1 MSDTSGPAYEKF
13 RVLVVDD
20 NEFMIE
26 LVSSLLRQI
35 GFRDIITAAD
45 GETALKKLMQSP
57 PALIICDINMKPMD
71 GFEFVGRLRS
81 AGYVGKDKIPT
92 LFLTAHAEEQYVK
105 KAVQLQAD
113 GFLVKPVKKDV
124 LIQRVQKVLYG
135 QLAQRKV

>member
-1 MSDTSGPAYEKF
+1 MSEISGPAYEKY

-20 NEFMIE
+20 NEFMID

-35 GFRDIITAAD
+35 GFRDIVSAGD
-45 GETALKKLMQSP
+45 GETALKKLMQLP

-71 GFEFVGRLRS
+71 GFEFVSRLRAS
-81 AGYVGKDKIPT
+81 GYIGKDKIPT

-105 KAVQLQAD
+105 RAVQLEAD

-124 LIQRVQKVLYG
+124 LIQRVQKVLFG
-135 QLAQRKV
+135 QGAFRKV